1 VNITN
6 DVKSTR
12 TLSALPPGQKARVQ
26 RVGGPRA
33 LRRRLMEMGLLP
45 GTEIEVIRAAPMRDP
60 IELSLRGYR
69 LSIRLAEAA
78 QVTLAPAMDP
88 RTAVTAQDRAL
99 EQAA

>member
-1 VNITN
+1 M
-6 DVKSTR
+6 KSTR
-12 TLSALPPGQKARVQ
+12 TLSALPPGQKAVVQ

-78 QVTLAPAMDP
+78 QVTLAPPVELSSTVATD
-88 RTAVTAQDRAL
+88 DHAL